1 MRVLKKSFPFV
12 VGLVSYFAVKAMF
25 FDTATAKE
33 VDPSQLEQALLQ
45 TEQGE
50 LFQLVKSE
58 FPVEFQTFIQEL
70 AAVANQKHANKRQ
83 RSLAIQSKSGEFTAG
98 LRRKHAHYLQQ
109 APAQLLRALQM
120 SKLELILTTQNDP
133 TLCTRFANYGPSGFT
148 ESELNTERLSILEGG
163 SLLFFKSVAAGRDR
177 PVQRARATQED
188 YAAFLTE
195 WSEQPEVTPSMYEAL
210 IQNDAGSDEFCASMT
225 SFQRF
230 TTSAKGPSAERVLA
244 DLSAEADSN

>member
-1 MRVLKKSFPFV
+1 MRLLKKSFPFV

-25 FDTATAKE
+25 FDTAAAKE

-50 LFQLVKSE
+50 IFQLVKSE
-58 FPVEFQTFIQEL
+58 FPVEFQAFIQEL

-83 RSLAIQSKSGEFTAG
+83 RSLAVQSKSGEFTAG

-133 TLCTRFANYGPSGFT
+133 ALCTRIASHGPAGFT
-148 ESELNTERLSILEGG
+148 ESELNERRVGILAET
-163 SLLFFKSVAAGRDR
+163 SVLFFKSMVAGRDH
-177 PVQRARATQED
+177 PAQRARATQED
-188 YAAFLTE
+188 YAAVLTE
-195 WSEQPEVTPSMYEAL
+195 WGEQPDVTSGMYEAL
-210 IQNDAGSDEFCASMT
+210 MQNDPTSDEFCASMT

-230 TTSAKGPSAERVLA
+230 AASLKGLSAERVLA